1 MKWFASISV
10 CACMAMSGCIS
21 WNRGLEPISPSYGL
35 TWSAKVDTLRPKLEW
50 APYTDVSGKENFRY
64 QLQIIDG
71 NVVRIFRDDIRE
83 THYTVNDP
91 LEPNKEYQWR
101 VRAAWTVN
109 GKTEGGQWNY
119 KRYFY
124 LSPVLF
130 GWGSRNYNF
139 TTPKQ

>member
-1 MKWFASISV
+1 
-10 CACMAMSGCIS
+10 
-21 WNRGLEPISPSYGL
+21 
-35 TWSAKVDTLRPKLEW
+35 
-50 APYTDVSGKENFRY
+50 
-64 QLQIIDG
+64 
-71 NVVRIFRDDIRE
+71 VRIFRDDIRE